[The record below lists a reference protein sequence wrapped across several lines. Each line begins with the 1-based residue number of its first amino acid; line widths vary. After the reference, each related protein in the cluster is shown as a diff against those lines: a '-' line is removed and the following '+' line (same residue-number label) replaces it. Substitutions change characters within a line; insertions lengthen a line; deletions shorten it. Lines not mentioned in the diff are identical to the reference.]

1 MQWMPR
7 SPSAAPEL
15 DVPAIGLALAELA
28 LDGTTTLA
36 IDHLDP
42 ARPLGAGT
50 VRRTVASALAS
61 LAPLH

>member
-1 MQWMPR
+1 M
-7 SPSAAPEL
+7 S
-15 DVPAIGLALAELA
+15 PAIGLALAELA
-28 LDGTTTLA
+28 LDGTTRLA

-50 VRRTVASALAS
+50 VRRTVASDLAS